1 VEAAG
6 IEPAQRSCRG
16 GPYGVGGNGTRAT
29 FLPTDFSK
37 PPPIGETSIVPPL
50 DISADQ
56 FEAFAHRVVAI
67 TAEYLATLDD
77 RLTVQ
82 PTSAASTSAAFDL
95 PVSEAGLGE
104 SVLDDLTAITA
115 HVRANTGRRLP
126 YVVGSGESIAALG
139 DFYASVLNQNV
150 TAWRS
155 APAAAS
161 VERSVVRWL
170 ADAVGCGD
178 FSGSLTSGGSL
189 ANLMG
194 LAMAREARA
203 PANETGAQSCVLYAS
218 DEVHM
223 SIPKSVATLGI
234 GRDNLRLVRTD
245 DDFRIDLDALEEA
258 ITADRRAGREPIAL
272 VASAGTI
279 TTGAVDPL
287 TQLAEIARANELW
300 LHVDGAYG
308 AFAALAAPAK
318 FEGLWMADSISLDAH
333 KWLFQPLDCS
343 LLLFRDPEV
352 ARSTF
357 SYTGDY
363 AKTLSDDPIE
373 GFAFFEESLELSRRF
388 RALKLW
394 LSLRYHGL
402 GAFRSAIGENLRQAR
417 LLATLVEEEPSLE
430 LLAPVELSAVCFRW
444 SEGPANSLNQRNAQ
458 ILSRVT
464 ERGHVWISNANIR
477 GVFGLRACIVNH
489 RTTDDDVRTIVHEV
503 VTAAA
508 GTA

>member
-1 VEAAG
+1 VA
-6 IEPAQRSCRG
+6 
-16 GPYGVGGNGTRAT
+16 
-29 FLPTDFSK
+29 
-37 PPPIGETSIVPPL
+37 PL
-50 DISADQ
+50 DISADR
-56 FEAFAHRVVAI
+56 FEALAHRVVTLA
-67 TAEYLATLDD
+67 TEYLATLDD
-77 RLTVQ
+77 GLTVR

-95 PVSEAGLGE
+95 PISEEGLGE
-104 SVLDDLTAITA
+104 SILDDLTAITA

-126 YVVGSGESIAALG
+126 YVVGSGEPIAALG
-139 DFYASVLNQNV
+139 DLYASILNQNV

-161 VERSVVRWL
+161 VERTVVSWL

-178 FSGSLTSGGSL
+178 FSGILTSGGSL

-203 PANETGAQSCVLYAS
+203 PANESGAQPCVVYAS

-245 DDFRIDLDALEEA
+245 DDFRIDLEALEDA
-258 ITADRRAGREPIAL
+258 IATDRRAGRKAIAL

-279 TTGAVDPL
+279 TTGAIDPL
-287 TQLAEIARANELW
+287 PQLAEIARANELW

-308 AFAALAAPAK
+308 AFAALAEPAK
-318 FEGLWMADSISLDAH
+318 LEGLSLADSISLDAH
-333 KWLFQPLDCS
+333 KWLYQPLDCS
-343 LLLFRDPEV
+343 LLLYRDAHI
-352 ARSTF
+352 ARSAF

-402 GAFRSAIGENLRQAR
+402 GAFRAAIGENLRQAQ
-417 LLATLVEEEPSLE
+417 LLAELVEREPSLE

-444 SEGPANSLNQRNAQ
+444 TDGPLDALNGRNAE
-458 ILSRVT
+458 ILRRVT
-464 ERGHVWISNANIR
+464 ERGHVLISNANVR
-477 GVFGLRACIVNH
+477 GIFGLRACIVNH
-489 RTTDDDVRTIVHEV
+489 RTTDDDVRAIVHEV
-503 VTAAA
+503 VTAAREA
-508 GTA
+508 E